1 MKIAVGE
8 DVAWERGKPAED
20 GPAPGHRR
28 VRVPAGVTRVVDA
41 SKPYHLASWAS
52 RGEPTVV
59 ELSNGT
65 QVGGRDVVVMA
76 GLPAY
81 GPEAQVV
88 EDAHR
93 LRAAGAAVLHGGT
106 LRPPRSPYV
115 RARRGEDALHA
126 LDRAREET
134 GMAIAAEAADMES
147 ALLLAHRVDI
157 LQIGAENMQNY
168 PFLSRVARLGKPVLL
183 VRGQTALLTQLLLAA
198 EYVLA
203 EGNPDVILCEAG
215 VLGIPPEGRPLL
227 DLTAVP
233 VLKSLSHLPVVVAP
247 GVEAGMACAAI
258 AAGADGVVLE
268 PADDGPDDALVEQMK
283 HARRVALAMDR
294 RLA

>member
-1 MKIAVGE
+1 MKIAGGE
-8 DVAWERGKPAED
+8 DVAREPGPPAKN
-20 GPAPGHRR
+20 GPRR
-28 VRVPAGVTRVVDA
+28 ALVPAGVTRVVDA
-41 SKPYHLASWAS
+41 SKPYRKASWAS

-65 QVGGRDVVVMA
+65 RIGGHDVVVMA
-76 GLPAY
+76 GLPEF

-88 EDAHR
+88 QAAHR

-115 RARRGEDALHA
+115 RARRGEDALRA
-126 LDRAREET
+126 LVRARDET
-134 GMAIAAEAADMES
+134 GMAIAAEAADIES

-157 LQIGAENMQNY
+157 LQVGAENMQNY

-183 VRGQTALLTQLLLAA
+183 VRGQTAILTELLLAA

-203 EGNPDVILCEAG
+203 AGNADVILCEAG
-215 VLGIPPEGRPLL
+215 VLGLLPEGRPLL
-227 DLTAVP
+227 DLTAIP
-233 VLKSLSHLPVVVAP
+233 VLKSLSHLPVMVAP
-247 GVEAGMACAAI
+247 GAGAMMACAAI

-268 PADDGPDDALVEQMK
+268 SAGEGLDDEFAGLME
-283 HARRVALAMDR
+283 HARRVAVAMDR

>member
-1 MKIAVGE
+1 MKIAEGE
-8 DVAWERGKPAED
+8 EVAHE
-20 GPAPGHRR
+20 
-28 VRVPAGVTRVVDA
+28 PAGAAAEAGPRRTLAPAGITRVVDA
-41 SKPYHLASWAS
+41 SKPYRKASWAS

-65 QVGGRDVVVMA
+65 RIGGRDVVIMA
-76 GLPAY
+76 GLPVS

-88 EDAHR
+88 EAAHR

-115 RARRGEDALHA
+115 RARRGEDALHS
-126 LDRAREET
+126 LDRARAET
-134 GMAIAAEAADMES
+134 GMAIAAEAADIES

-157 LQIGAENMQNY
+157 LQVGAENMQNY

-183 VRGQTALLTQLLLAA
+183 LRGQTAGLTELLLAA

-203 EGNPDVILCEAG
+203 EGNADVILCEAG

-227 DLTAVP
+227 DLTAIP
-233 VLKSLSHLPVVVAP
+233 VLKSLSHLPVMAAP
-247 GVEAGMACAAI
+247 GATPSMACAAI

-268 PADDGPDDALVEQMK
+268 PAGGDAEHEFAERMER
-283 HARRVALAMDR
+283 ARRVTAAMGR